1 MYSVQPACQQDPDQ
15 NPSSVILV
23 IINLELIISLHC
35 HVLRSDSRCSQPDIH
50 QPSIC
55 SECKYSAIIQFG
67 RVYLAHQSDGAVVSN
82 LEWEKLAE
90 VGTCGGQR
98 QERSLK
104 INYLWTWIAWTQ
116 QTCCLLSSFDCF
128 ASCVHILQKLGVHF
142 FCGNPLHED
151 VFSVL
156 KVLALFLSF
165 FLSLAPCMLSD

>member
-1 MYSVQPACQQDPDQ
+1 MYLFGLNRCHLHIISMYSVQPACQQDQ
-15 NPSSVILV
+15 NGNPSSVILV
-23 IINLELIISLHC
+23 IIKLELIVSLHC
-35 HVLRSDSRCSQPDIH
+35 HVLRSDSRCSQSGIH

-55 SECKYSAIIQFG
+55 SECKYSTIIQFG

-104 INYLWTWIAWTQ
+104 INYLWTWIAWTL

-128 ASCVHILQKLGVHF
+128 VS
-142 FCGNPLHED
+142 
-151 VFSVL
+151 
-156 KVLALFLSF
+156 
-165 FLSLAPCMLSD
+165 CMLQYNSKIRG